1 MTAPR
6 RSPVSRVIRPAQA
19 EGALDNPLKGWAAYS
34 EEWSR
39 YALPARMAYF
49 YASWRELEPERGKYR
64 FAEWEASKWEGTNAR
79 GKHIVFRLYLDY
91 PNLPVGVPQWVIDTG
106 VAMRPY
112 DIPEIGRGLAP
123 DYDDPRL
130 LNPLLDFIRVL
141 GERYNR
147 NPRVAFVALGTLGF
161 WGEWH
166 TWPRSELFASESTQ
180 RAVVQ
185 AYRRAFPDRVLL
197 ARMPYPATSE
207 PWLGYHDDMFP
218 EDTDYYEGQGYDW
231 YFLPQLR
238 RAGRENN
245 WKVAAI
251 GAEMVPRQGKKFL
264 STEWAK
270 TRTMLERMHLTWVGP
285 YCPILET
292 NLSEE
297 ELQKA
302 QWMARRM
309 GYQYRL
315 SEVVWRMQAR
325 TLSLQVR
332 GVNEGVA
339 PFYYPWQVQV
349 ALLKG
354 DGSVAQAEG
363 LDVDIRRWL
372 PGNFQFSATLSLRV
386 QAGTY
391 RLALG
396 VIDPWR
402 NQPDIRFANKLP
414 VVNGWTVLD
423 NVVVAS

>member
-1 MTAPR
+1 MPPSR
-6 RSPVSRVIRPAQA
+6 QPVTSRVLRPAAA

-34 EEWSR
+34 EDWNQH
-39 YALPARMAYF
+39 ALPARMAYF
-49 YASWRELEPERGKYR
+49 SVSWRELEPERGRYR
-64 FAEWEASKWEGTNAR
+64 FAKWEQSRWESRNAR
-79 GKHIVFRLYLDY
+79 GKHIVMRLYLDY
-91 PNLPVGVPQWVIDTG
+91 PNLPTGVPQWVIDSG
-106 VAMRPY
+106 VAMRAY

-130 LNPLLDFIRVL
+130 LNPLLEFITAF
-141 GERYNR
+141 GERYGR
-147 NPRVAFVALGTLGF
+147 HPRVVFVALGTLGF

-166 TWPRSELFASESTQ
+166 TWPRTELFASETTQ

-185 AYRRAFPDRVLL
+185 AYRRAFAGKILL
-197 ARMPYPATSE
+197 ARYPYRATNE

-218 EDTDYYEGQGYDW
+218 DDTDYYEGQGYEW

-245 WKVAAI
+245 WKVSAM
-251 GAEMVPRQGKKFL
+251 GAEMVPNQGKKFL
-264 STEWAK
+264 STQWAK

-292 NLSEE
+292 NLSDA
-297 ELQKA
+297 ELQNA
-302 QWMARRM
+302 RWMVQRM

-315 SEVVWRMQAR
+315 TEVTWHLQGR
-325 TLSLQVR
+325 TLSMQVR

-354 DGSVAQAEG
+354 DGSVAQSEAVA
-363 LDVDIRRWL
+363 VDIREWL
-372 PGNFQFSATLSLRV
+372 PGSFRFSTTMPVRAP
-386 QAGTY
+386 AGTY
-391 RLALG
+391 RLAIG
-396 VIDPWR
+396 VIEPWR

-414 VVNGWTVLD
+414 VVNGWNVID
-423 NVVVAS
+423 NIALPA